1 MQRTLD
7 RAGSISLRA
16 LLPEAR
22 FFGGQDVCFTSC
34 VTDARRCRP
43 GDLYAALVSAE
54 RDGHEGASEA
64 VSRGATAVL
73 GERLLPVNVPVC
85 VVPHSSQAYGRVC
98 QRLAGDPGETLH
110 VTGVTG
116 THGKTVTSMLIA
128 AVLHASRRR
137 VGVTSTIGYS
147 DSVDMAAAAR
157 TTPMPPELAKWLARM
172 SSNGCSH
179 AVVEVSSRGLAEH
192 RLAGLRLDAA
202 VLTNL
207 RRDHIEHHGSVL
219 NYRQGKNTNI

>member
-1 MQRTLD
+1 MQRTLN

-54 RDGHEGASEA
+54 RDGHEGAAEA

-110 VTGVTG
+110 VTGSDRYARQDGHQHADRLSAACVSAARG
-116 THGKTVTSMLIA
+116 RDEHDWLQRFEGHG
-128 AVLHASRRR
+128 RRFA
-137 VGVTSTIGYS
+137 
-147 DSVDMAAAAR
+147 DHAAAAGAW
-157 TTPMPPELAKWLARM
+157 PSGWLGWRAM
-172 SSNGCSH
+172 I
-179 AVVEVSSRGLAEH
+179 
-192 RLAGLRLDAA
+192 
-202 VLTNL
+202 VLTRWWKSPVAGWHNAVW
-207 RRDHIEHHGSVL
+207 RDCGWTPP
-219 NYRQGKNTNI
+219 Y

>member
-54 RDGHEGASEA
+54 RDGHEDAAEA

-137 VGVTSTIGYS
+137 GWC
-147 DSVDMAAAAR
+147 DEHD
-157 TTPMPPELAKWLARM
+157 WLQRLGRHGRRCAD
-172 SSNGCSH
+172 H
-179 AVVEVSSRGLAEH
+179 ADA
-192 RLAGLRLDAA
+192 AGLGQVAGPDVAVMV
-202 VLTNL
+202 VLT
-207 RRDHIEHHGSVL
+207 RWWKFPVAGW
-219 NYRQGKNTNI
+219 QNTVWRGCDWTPPY